1 MSTCPFL
8 SAAGR
13 QKSADGQIQ
22 VRRCRKSRKQSHRL
36 FGTQGTQKRA
46 RTETFPGLAKLSLRG
61 ICPLGCVMEIA
72 RNPEKKVA
80 CEQALCLS
88 ARPKAC
94 SQARKKEDRFA
105 KRKLSFLE
113 RKSHV
118 QQHEEE
124 QEENRRGKQEEK
136 GRGYGITAVFFHPRR
151 RPT

>member
-1 MSTCPFL
+1 MSTFPFL

-72 RNPEKKVA
+72 RKSGKKVA
-80 CEQALCLS
+80 CEQALCLGKKI
-88 ARPKAC
+88 AKAC
-94 SQARKKEDRFA
+94 SQARKKVDRFA

-118 QQHEEE
+118 QQHASFFRSLEG
-124 QEENRRGKQEEK
+124 RGKGK
-136 GRGYGITAVFFHPRR
+136 RVWNYGSVFP
-151 RPT
+151 P